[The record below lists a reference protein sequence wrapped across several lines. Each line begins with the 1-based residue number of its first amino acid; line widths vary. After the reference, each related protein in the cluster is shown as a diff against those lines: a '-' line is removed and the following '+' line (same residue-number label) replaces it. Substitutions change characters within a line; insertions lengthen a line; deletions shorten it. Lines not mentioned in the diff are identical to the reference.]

1 MKTIK
6 CSVSITLMLS
16 LVATVVKGFTID
28 GVVDADY
35 GSAIVTQQLNT
46 STSDNTEGLIDR
58 ANGSELDAAYGTVS
72 NGVLYLFLAGNLDS
86 DDVADN
92 ITFDKLQIFFMTGPG
107 GDHTLGTN
115 YNAAADFGHL
125 NRMGVGGNGD
135 PNAVGT
141 SGLTFDTGFAANY
154 WIGVNIG
161 GLGSSPT
168 GNVNYEVVCSNCA
181 GAFLG
186 KFSPTNTPPGNIL
199 VNGTFGIQA
208 ALNNS
213 NVNGVTVDPSGCPAS
228 ATSHPES
235 VTTGVELAI
244 PLSAIGNP
252 TGQVSIC
259 AFITDDQYVTIYNQ
273 VLGTITSNACQGSF
287 FESSAVD
294 FSTVPGTHTFTLA
307 VPPCNAFLVT
317 PSTASY
323 ASTGGVG
330 SVAVADSGA
339 CSWNAT
345 SNVPWIVI
353 TSGASGVGNGTIT
366 YTVSSNT
373 SINARTGK
381 LSVVGQFATTSV
393 SISQAG
399 LILPPLGSI
408 IVDGTVDSGYGCP
421 VSVQLLSTSFGKLT
435 NSITGFINDNAGSEL
450 DAAYGLVKDNV
461 LFLLLAGNI
470 QANGN
475 RIHVFFMTGPNGEN
489 TLTNVN
495 PNTFDIQAGRSVL
508 NWLGPTNNIGTVG
521 PGPGLTFDPG
531 FAPNYY
537 MNVSCS
543 TLTSSFNYAQL
554 WPGGTNSSGLATNG
568 YFLGRTGST
577 NGTLTGGTNP
587 FLIQATV
594 NNSNTNGVD
603 KGNSSF
609 GCYTNAAGVPGGNAA
624 QALAVTSGIE
634 FAIPLAALGN
644 PTGTIAICAM
654 VGNNGMG
661 LQISTQI
668 LGSFGTNDPNYCLLG
683 PGRTTNSWAPYLN
696 LSNYPGQHY
705 FYVGPEMRVTGVA
718 VSNTAVNVSYLTENN
733 TNLLYRV
740 ERITGNY
747 STNSVWVPVTGF
759 TPGTGGI
766 ITQTDSTGGTNK
778 PGAFY
783 RVRQSPNCQ

>member
-6 CSVSITLMLS
+6 WSVSITLMLA
-16 LVATVVKGFTID
+16 LAATVVKGFTID
-28 GVVDADY
+28 GVLDAQY

-86 DDVADN
+86 DDVADS

-107 GDHTLGTN
+107 GDHTLGTH
-115 YNAAADFGHL
+115 YNGAADFGHL
-125 NRMGVGGNGD
+125 NRMGTAGNGD

-141 SGLTFDTGFAANY
+141 PGLTFDTGFAANY

-186 KFSPTNTPPGNIL
+186 KFFPTNTPPGNIL

-213 NVNGVTVDPSGCPAS
+213 NTNGVTVDPSGCGAS

-235 VTTGVELAI
+235 VMTGVELAI
-244 PLSAIGNP
+244 PLSAIGSP

-259 AFITDDQYVTIYNQ
+259 AFITDDLYVTVYNQ
-273 VLGTITSNACQGSF
+273 ILGTITSNVCQGSF
-287 FESSAVD
+287 GESSAVD
-294 FSTVPGTHTFTLA
+294 FSTIQGQHHFTLS
-307 VPPCNAFLVT
+307 VPPCNAFQLSPANATYGSSGV
-317 PSTASY
+317 ASNVNVGDF
-323 ASTGGVG
+323 GG
-330 SVAVADSGA
+330 
-339 CSWNAT
+339 CSWTAT
-345 SNVPWIVI
+345 SGVLWVTI
-353 TSGASGVGNGTIT
+353 TAGGSGSGNGTVS
-366 YTVSSNT
+366 YSVSSNT
-373 SINARTGK
+373 SINARTGNITIAGQIVTQ
-381 LSVVGQFATTSV
+381 SVTVTQNG
-393 SISQAG
+393 I
-399 LILPPLGSI
+399 ILPPLGSI

-421 VSVQLLSTSFGKLT
+421 IAVQQLSTTYGKNV
-435 NSITGFINDNAGSEL
+435 NSNGLIGATGSEL

-470 QANGN
+470 QTNNN
-475 RIHVFFMTGPNGEN
+475 RVHIFFMTGPGGQN

-495 PNTFDIQAGRSVL
+495 PNNFDPAIGSESVL
-508 NWLGPTNNIGTVG
+508 NAMGPTNNP

-537 MNVSCS
+537 INMNVG
-543 TLTSSFNYAQL
+543 TVLTSSFNYAQL
-554 WPGGTNSSGLATNG
+554 WPGGTNASGIATNG

-577 NGTLTGGTNP
+577 NGTLTGGLNP

-603 KGNSSF
+603 NANKNPSGIST
-609 GCYTNAAGVPGGNAA
+609 GCYTNRFGVANAL
-624 QALAVTSGIE
+624 QASTVTNGVE
-634 FAIPLAALGN
+634 MAIPLAALGS
-644 PTGTIAICAM
+644 PTGTIAICAFI
-654 VGNNGMG
+654 GNNGNG
-661 LQISTQI
+661 LQMSDQI
-668 LGSFGTNDPNYCLLG
+668 LGPFGNNDPTFCTIA
-683 PGRTTNSWAPYLN
+683 PGKTTNMPYVV

-705 FYVGPEMRVTGVA
+705 FYVGPEMRITSVG
-718 VSNTAVNVSYLTENN
+718 VSNSNVNVSYLTENN

-740 ERITGNY
+740 ERITGTY
-747 STNSVWVPVTGF
+747 STNSIWVPLSAF

-766 ITQTDSTGGTNK
+766 ITQTDTLGGTNK
-778 PGAFY
+778 PDALY